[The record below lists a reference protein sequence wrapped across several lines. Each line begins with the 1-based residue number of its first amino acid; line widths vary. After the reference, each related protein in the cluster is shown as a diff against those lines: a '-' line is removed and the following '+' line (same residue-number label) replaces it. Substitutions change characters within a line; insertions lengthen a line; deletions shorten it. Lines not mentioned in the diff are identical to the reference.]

1 MKSKVMEY
9 VNRHNLEMEISYEH
23 MDNRKLEAID
33 FYTPEGYQFMD
44 DLHVRC
50 FPDIYLWGC
59 ESSKDIWKFIYKDM
73 CQQPTEECPTN
84 CNCKE

>member
-50 FPDIYLWGC
+50 FPDWWLWESGC
-59 ESSKDIWKFIYKDM
+59 HLASPLNSLIVSIAKVNSAMFSLK
-73 CQQPTEECPTN
+73 
-84 CNCKE
+84 

>member
-9 VNRHNLEMEISYEH
+9 VNRHNLEIEISYDP

-33 FYTPEGYQFMD
+33 FYKPEGYQFMD

-50 FPDIYLWGC
+50 FPDWWLW
-59 ESSKDIWKFIYKDM
+59 ESSKDVWKFIYEDM